1 MKGKKITTDNYFE
14 TIEEIGFENLP
25 QVLQE
30 SHMVILSKT
39 DEGEDWNKY
48 KNEADLKRMVNLAF
62 KKLEEFV
69 NSGNNELAGT
79 SGEHPETKRAKADVK
94 GYSKFTTERLKMIY
108 RLELDAELEDGE
120 QEWITIRKNA
130 IEKIL
135 KERGESIDGTKEPKG
150 KKKNPYGEISTEIKF
165 INRFLDFNDKI
176 LYKKTFEIF
185 IDELQQAIEGKK
197 ITKKSPVAK
206 DIMAIQQAV
215 LKAFNS
221 MGNAKHFV
229 LNPTTVK
236 RLKGIIEKYENAYD
250 DIDESYIKVKKKK
263 MDLNGINNPSAQV
276 NVMPSTDFTNLQFNA
291 IGFKDKWLNFIG
303 DPSPGFTAMVF
314 GMPKMGK
321 SYLCVDF
328 AGYLARNHGKV
339 LYVAKE
345 EKLDATLQKKLKDKD
360 VAHEN
365 LFVADALPTDLSAYD
380 FIFLDSVNKLGLQP
394 KDLDKLK
401 TDNKGKSFIYVFQAT
416 KGGKFKGNNEFQ
428 HDVDVVI
435 EVPEQGKA
443 VQFGRFNQGGEMDI
457 FGTEELSG
465 VKDSTIEIEAE
476 LPLALEEVFLYIKK
490 KGEKVEDIVSILD
503 NEPER
508 AIAEVKEILNE
519 IFKEKK
525 VNIKFKDVE
534 HAYND
539 SKNITHGVA
548 YFSFK
553 LSGTTSD
560 LKKVAGE
567 DKHILY
573 DWEGGLDGAKKSR
586 KNLDVPNKVSNVDTM
601 KKKNVK
607 TEDWTEPEHLDKQD
621 HAVLKE
627 IYRLFKANKFKE
639 AMNRAMETD
648 TIVREEIP
656 PEVWKKM
663 GGQLT
668 KTGEEKLRMRQ
679 GKTPASVHQPI
690 KQKPTIE
697 FNGTIR
703 LLKGVIER
711 EWDLELTDADY
722 IEILDIAQERSVN
735 FHEVVNEIDPNLTA
749 FLKQMSEALKIWD
762 QTAGKSKDKS
772 RAKFDPRFYEN
783 RPDDDNP
790 SFIFSLTSNR
800 LLSEAIK
807 GDFDLIYLVR
817 KELANR
823 GLDSNGKWVGFP
835 EAKKIQRIQE

>member
-39 DEGEDWNKY
+39 DEGEDWGKY

-69 NSGNNELAGT
+69 NSGNNELAGI
-79 SGEHPETKRAKADVK
+79 SGEHPETKRARADVK
-94 GYSKFTTERLKMIY
+94 GYNKFTTERLKMIY

-120 QEWITIRKNA
+120 QEWINIRKNA

-135 KERGESIDGTKEPKG
+135 KDRGESVDGTKEPKG
-150 KKKNPYGEISTEIKF
+150 KKKNPYGEISTEVKF

-185 IDELQQAIEGKK
+185 IDELQQAIEEKK

-215 LKAFNS
+215 LKAFNT

-229 LNPTTVK
+229 LTPATVK
-236 RLKGIIEKYENAYD
+236 RLKSIIEKYENAYE

-263 MDLNGINNPSAQV
+263 MDLNGINNSSAQV

-401 TDNKGKSFIYVFQAT
+401 ADNKGKSFIYVFQAT

-465 VKDSTIEIEAE
+465 VKDSIIEIEAE
-476 LPLALEEVFLYIKK
+476 LPIALEEMFVYIKR
-490 KGEKVEDIVSILD
+490 KGEKLEDVASILD
-503 NEPER
+503 NQPER
-508 AIAEVKEILNE
+508 GISEVKQIVNE
-519 IFKEKK
+519 IVKKKK
-525 VNIKFKDVE
+525 VNIKLIEVA
-534 HAYND
+534 HSYND
-539 SKNITHGVA
+539 SYNVTHGVA
-548 YFSFK
+548 YFTLK
-553 LSGTTSD
+553 LSGTKSD
-560 LKKVAGE
+560 LKKIAGE

-573 DWEGGLDGAKKSR
+573 DWDGGLDGAKKSR
-586 KNLDVPNKVSNVDTM
+586 KNLDVPNKVANVDTM
-601 KKKNVK
+601 KKKENK
-607 TEDWTEPEHLDKQD
+607 EQDWTKHPELHSIERSHLIRIKNLYQ
-621 HAVLKE
+621 E
-627 IYRLFKANKFKE
+627 GNMKE
-639 AMNRAMETD
+639 AMRQAAFLD
-648 TIVREEIP
+648 TYLREMIP
-656 PEVWKKM
+656 PKVWVEM
-663 GGQLT
+663 GGELT
-668 KTGEEKLRMRQ
+668 QSGMEKLRLSSDF
-679 GKTPASVHQPI
+679 A
-690 KQKPTIE
+690 
-697 FNGTIR
+697 
-703 LLKGVIER
+703 
-711 EWDLELTDADY
+711 
-722 IEILDIAQERSVN
+722 
-735 FHEVVNEIDPNLTA
+735 
-749 FLKQMSEALKIWD
+749 
-762 QTAGKSKDKS
+762 
-772 RAKFDPRFYEN
+772 N
-783 RPDDDNP
+783 RPDDINP
-790 SFIFSLTSNR
+790 KYIFTQTATA
-800 LLSEAIK
+800 LLVEALR
-807 GDFDLIYLVR
+807 GGFDLKGHIR
-817 KELANR
+817 AELANR
-823 GLDSNGKWVGFP
+823 GQDEKGNWVGF
-835 EAKKIQRIQE
+835 EQAAKIHKIKK